1 MKPAAL
7 LRALRPHQWVK
18 NVFVLA
24 ALFFSAGE
32 QASWSALDLDAVW
45 RTMLALAAFC
55 LGSSAIYLIND
66 ILDVESDRA
75 HPTKRLRP
83 IAAGEVSVP
92 QALVLSAGCVV
103 GALALGFLADGRP
116 PGVAV
121 VVLAYML
128 LNLAYSVRLKHVV
141 LVDAFCIAGGFI
153 LRVLAG
159 GLAAGAQVSHWLFL
173 CTLFLA
179 LFLAL
184 AKRRAETDL
193 LGDDRAGHRAT
204 LMEYDRGFLDQM
216 VTVLAATT
224 ILCYAMYTVD
234 EGTIARFGSARL
246 VWTVPFVVFGLGR
259 YMLLVQTQRG
269 GGSPTRILL
278 GADGPFLIN
287 ALLWVAATGLIVF
300 HVL

>member
-1 MKPAAL
+1 MKPPAL
-7 LRALRPHQWVK
+7 VRALRPHQWVK

-32 QASWSALDLDAVW
+32 EHAWNADELDAVW
-45 RTMLALAAFC
+45 RTLIALAAFC

-66 ILDVESDRA
+66 VVDVESDRR
-75 HPTKRLRP
+75 HPEKRKRP
-83 IAAGEVSVP
+83 IAAGEVSIP
-92 QALVLSAGCVV
+92 QAIALSVACVAGAI
-103 GALALGFLADGRP
+103 GLGLLADGRP
-116 PGVAV
+116 PGVSAV
-121 VVLAYML
+121 VVGYML
-128 LNLAYSVRLKHVV
+128 LNLAYSLWLKRVV

-153 LRVLAG
+153 LRVFAG
-159 GLAAGAQVSHWLFL
+159 GLAAGAQVSHWLLL

-184 AKRRAETDL
+184 AKRRAESDL
-193 LGDDRAGHRAT
+193 LGEDRAGHRAT
-204 LMEYDRGFLDQM
+204 LHEYHTGFLDQM

-234 EGTIARFGSARL
+234 DGTIERFGGDQML
-246 VWTVPFVVFGLGR
+246 WTVPFVVFGLGR

-278 GADGPFLIN
+278 GADGPFLAN
-287 ALLWVAATGLIVF
+287 ALLWVLATGLIVF
-300 HVL
+300 DVV

>member
-1 MKPAAL
+1 MKPTAL
-7 LRALRPHQWVK
+7 VRALRPHQWVK

-32 QASWSALDLDAVW
+32 QGSLGEDLGAVL
-45 RTMLALAAFC
+45 RTLLALLAFC
-55 LGSSAIYLIND
+55 LGSSAIYLVND
-66 ILDVESDRA
+66 VLDVESDRA
-75 HPTKRLRP
+75 HPTKRKRP
-83 IAAGEVSVP
+83 IAAGEVSIP
-92 QALVLSAGCVV
+92 AALILSGACVA
-103 GALALGFLADGRP
+103 GALSLGWLAGGRP
-116 PGVAV
+116 PGVAA
-121 VVLAYML
+121 VVLGYML
-128 LNLAYSVRLKHVV
+128 LNLAYSLRLKHVV
-141 LVDAFCIAGGFI
+141 LLDAFSIAGGFI

-184 AKRRAETDL
+184 AKRRAESDL
-193 LGDDRAGHRAT
+193 LGEARAGHRAT
-204 LMEYDRGFLDQM
+204 LGEYDRGFLDQM

-234 EGTIARFGSARL
+234 EGTIARFGSDRL
-246 VWTVPFVVFGLGR
+246 IWTVPFVVFGLGR

-278 GADGPFLIN
+278 GADGPFLVN
-287 ALLWVAATGLIVF
+287 ALLWVLATGLIVF
-300 HVL
+300 HVI